1 MKSGSNRFKASASA
15 SYFRHCS
22 ISKNW
27 RLSVSFLAEAL
38 DLISI
43 SLRRNFTYALFAAD
57 VRAEMCSRWWWR
69 QSRRRW
75 SILTVR
81 ARQRRRIQSGQ
92 NVARARRWRGWRSR
106 WASLSKNDNDWFD
119 ICHRLIWQFGW
130 RSDSW
135 LELTCW
141 FERIRMSIRNARKSS
156 LLRLSRNKKRES
168 RKFQFE
174 LKFDRLIAC

>member
-27 RLSVSFLAEAL
+27 RLSVSFLTEAL

-43 SLRRNFTYALFAAD
+43 SLRRNFTYALFVAD
-57 VRAEMCSRWWWR
+57 VRAETCSHWWRR
-69 QSRRRW
+69 QSRIQQ
-75 SILTVR
+75 SILTTR
-81 ARQRRRIQSGQ
+81 ARQRQRIQSGQ
-92 NVARARRWRGWRSR
+92 SVARARSWRLHLSR
-106 WASLSKNDNDWFD
+106 WAPLSKNDDDWFD

-141 FERIRMSIRNARKSS
+141 FERICMPIRKRAEIFVASS
-156 LLRLSRNKKRES
+156 EPK
-168 RKFQFE
+168 
-174 LKFDRLIAC
+174 